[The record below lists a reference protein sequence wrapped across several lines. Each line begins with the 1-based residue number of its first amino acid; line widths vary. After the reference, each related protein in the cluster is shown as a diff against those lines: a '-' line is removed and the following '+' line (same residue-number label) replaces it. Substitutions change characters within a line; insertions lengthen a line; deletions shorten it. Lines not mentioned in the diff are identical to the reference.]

1 MWGLD
6 DIHLVSSNKV
16 IIKKIQGLMMDEMF
30 YFSLWNHFFKGT
42 QHRKNKYLFVGKQI
56 LFATFYMSR
65 KTTIENGIS
74 SLQA

>member
-1 MWGLD
+1 
-6 DIHLVSSNKV
+6 
-16 IIKKIQGLMMDEMF
+16 MDEMF

-42 QHRKNKYLFVGKQI
+42 QHRKKYIYLFVGKQI

-65 KTTIENGIS
+65 KTTNENGIS